1 MAFPKEP
8 LELYTRGTQEA
19 LTRAQWSNVLKAQH
33 CSYLNK
39 TCIKTRKSD
48 PDISIGTCTVGYQG
62 IPTIICPHRFLQ
74 RRQIFLDAIHLLKR
88 HDPGNQLH
96 VVPEV
101 QVPGGNIDYF
111 VVSTHRSEVRDYL
124 AIEIQALDT
133 TGTVWP
139 SRQQVIDKLLEVPA
153 ELPKANSYG
162 MNWKMTAKTILVQL
176 HHKVT
181 TLELLNKKMILIIQD
196 VFFDYMVEHFS
207 TASLHDAEDE
217 DSTHFHIYEVTQLGD
232 KTFSIDL
239 TSRHSTTA
247 VGIEQV
253 LGLRRDAAVSEE
265 TLTARIRAK
274 ISDETLLTI

>member
-1 MAFPKEP
+1 M
-8 LELYTRGTQEA
+8 
-19 LTRAQWSNVLKAQH
+19 
-33 CSYLNK
+33 
-39 TCIKTRKSD
+39 
-48 PDISIGTCTVGYQG
+48 
-62 IPTIICPHRFLQ
+62 PTIICPHRFLQ

-96 VVPEV
+96 VVSEV

-111 VVSTHRSEVRDYL
+111 VVSTHRGEVRDYL

-139 SRQQVIDKLLEVPA
+139 SRQQVIDELLGIPA
-153 ELPKANSYG
+153 EPPKTNGYG

-181 TLELLNKKMILIIQD
+181 TLELLNKKMILVIQN

-207 TASLHDAEDE
+207 TASLHDADDN
-217 DSTHFHIYEVTQLGD
+217 DSAHFHVYEVTQLGN

-239 TSRHSTTA
+239 VSRHSTTA

-253 LGLRRDAAVSEE
+253 LGLRRDAEVSEE
-265 TLTARIRAK
+265 DLTARIRAK
-274 ISDETLLTI
+274 ISDATLLTV